1 MCWPW
6 AGPWIAQEAEENFL
20 REAKKIRGDKREVR
34 SYHTVSKW
42 SRTWWGCTTDAIAAA
57 DFNISS
63 SCFSEWWN
71 DEWWTCCRCW
81 RSTPTNCRGPSS
93 AGAGPISLGGSPSTD
108 GSPPTAGE
116 VPGGPHRGR
125 SPFLA
130 ALRGGGHV
138 SAQRLTFS
146 FLDFS
151 WGDEVQPVAAWDGWF
166 CFSIA
171 ARQQGGVWVTWH
183 YKSRSVTSPCPDV
196 WLEWHGPCARM
207 TFLLHSHLLQGWHT
221 QIDRLVGSRKVAC
234 LRCFSFSPLGSSAS
248 NEIHRNALAPR
259 KIGLQW
265 MLNGIDWAKCHWR

>member
-1 MCWPW
+1 MVEYVNTW
-6 AGPWIAQEAEENFL
+6 ALSRPLDLRNVLALGRPLDRPGEAEENFL

-151 WGDEVQPVAAWDGWF
+151 WGDEVQPIAAWDGWF
-166 CFSIA
+166 CLSIA
-171 ARQQGGVWVTWH
+171 ARQQGGVVGWTVRDLT
-183 YKSRSVTSPCPDV
+183 
-196 WLEWHGPCARM
+196 
-207 TFLLHSHLLQGWHT
+207 LQ
-221 QIDRLVGSRKVAC
+221 I
-234 LRCFSFSPLGSSAS
+234 
-248 NEIHRNALAPR
+248 E
-259 KIGLQW
+259 
-265 MLNGIDWAKCHWR
+265 KCN